1 MSATLLC
8 VQENLEIGRLYA
20 DTLEAE
26 GYEVLR
32 AHDGRGAIEILRRQH
47 PNFVLLDIALP
58 RQDGFEV
65 LAEMR
70 MLPSAKSLP
79 VLLLSEADVTDEIA
93 TRAATLGAVGI
104 ESAPIG
110 TDRLVARVAQH
121 VAKPTGVRRASGRV
135 PKEGSLGEIP
145 IPELLRGL
153 QVDEFDGVLLLEH
166 GKKKKAIELRGGW
179 PVAVKS
185 NLVSECLGNYL
196 IRLGR
201 CTQKQ
206 LDESITRMRA
216 GEGLQGEIL
225 VAMDVLDEDGVV
237 EVLQRHALE
246 KVFEIFSWGGGRFQT
261 RAGARIERGSSSG
274 LQGHPSRLI
283 VEGVRHQYPLKQ
295 IDRYFELHASDFLIS
310 MPDHES
316 QLGVVGIPE
325 KEARWLQRVDGSKT
339 LGSLDDAPESIRRT
353 VFGLISIEVLGAQ
366 SSAGAGMGDEA
377 FIELVSVVGETGC
390 ESGDSVPD
398 DEVRIELANLANGMQ
413 NKDHYGVLGVSTTAT
428 DEEIRAA
435 YATLAKQAHPD
446 RYHGS
451 SSSVRQLASQV
462 FDRIAKA
469 HEGIATAE
477 DRKIYAAEL
486 SRGRQVAAAQD
497 EGRRALQAET
507 EYQRGLALIAQR
519 DYEGAL
525 LCFGRAVE
533 NFPSEGEYR
542 SHYGWCLYLC
552 HPDNVVMLNEALEHC
567 REGLKLAKDREK
579 PYLLLGRLYRSMGKT
594 VAAKKMF
601 TRAVEIKPQCVEAMR
616 ELRIMNMRRE
626 KDKGVLKRIF
636 RR

>member
-1 MSATLLC
+1 
-8 VQENLEIGRLYA
+8 
-20 DTLEAE
+20 
-26 GYEVLR
+26 
-32 AHDGRGAIEILRRQH
+32 
-47 PNFVLLDIALP
+47 
-58 RQDGFEV
+58 
-65 LAEMR
+65 
-70 MLPSAKSLP
+70 
-79 VLLLSEADVTDEIA
+79 
-93 TRAATLGAVGI
+93 
-104 ESAPIG
+104 
-110 TDRLVARVAQH
+110 
-121 VAKPTGVRRASGRV
+121 
-135 PKEGSLGEIP
+135 
-145 IPELLRGL
+145 
-153 QVDEFDGVLLLEH
+153 
-166 GKKKKAIELRGGW
+166 
-179 PVAVKS
+179 
-185 NLVSECLGNYL
+185 
-196 IRLGR
+196 
-201 CTQKQ
+201 
-206 LDESITRMRA
+206 
-216 GEGLQGEIL
+216 
-225 VAMDVLDEDGVV
+225 
-237 EVLQRHALE
+237 
-246 KVFEIFSWGGGRFQT
+246 
-261 RAGARIERGSSSG
+261 
-274 LQGHPSRLI
+274 
-283 VEGVRHQYPLKQ
+283 
-295 IDRYFELHASDFLIS
+295 
-310 MPDHES
+310 
-316 QLGVVGIPE
+316 
-325 KEARWLQRVDGSKT
+325 
-339 LGSLDDAPESIRRT
+339 
-353 VFGLISIEVLGAQ
+353 
-366 SSAGAGMGDEA
+366 
-377 FIELVSVVGETGC
+377 
-390 ESGDSVPD
+390 
-398 DEVRIELANLANGMQ
+398 VRIELANLANGMQ